1 MPSVDRPVLGLDIGG
16 TKLAV
21 GVVTADGAVHG
32 ELVEPTRREQGPER
46 VLQRL
51 FTLGHRAVADAGLG
65 PVAAVGVSCGGPLD
79 AATGVLQAPLHLPGW
94 SDVPVVALA
103 EDAYGVPAALE
114 NDATAAAFGEYR
126 HGHGASLPAEAAI
139 LLYLTLSTGVGGGTV
154 VGSRLHHEAAGNGGE
169 FGHLVVRPGGRSC
182 LCGRRGCLER
192 YVSGT
197 SIAERAT
204 EALQTTTTGS
214 TLAGLA
220 TVRAE
225 DVVAAAATGWP
236 SPCGPRPPTCSPRP
250 SPTWSTCSN
259 RTWWCSAAGSPGPA
273 PRCSTRSGTGSG
285 QQPWGRPRRPSGWSS
300 PPSATLSGWSA
311 RRPWP
316 GTVTRR
322 GRCRPTEGCPP
333 ARGCP
338 TTSGC
343 STRGGGPWLTGWP
356 TSWPTTC

>member
-21 GVVTADGAVHG
+21 GVVTADGAVRG
-32 ELVEPTRREQGPER
+32 GLVEPTRREQGPQR

-51 FTLGHRAVADAGLG
+51 FALGHRAVADAGLG

-79 AATGVLQAPLHLPGW
+79 AAAGVLQAPLHLPGW
-94 SDVPVVALA
+94 HDVPVVALA

-114 NDATAAAFGEYR
+114 NDATAAALGEYR
-126 HGHGASLPAEAAI
+126 HGHGATLPAQDATM
-139 LLYLTLSTGVGGGTV
+139 LYLTLSTGVGGGAV
-154 VGSRLHHEAAGNGGE
+154 VGSRLHRGAAGNGGE

-214 TLAGLA
+214 TLAGLT

-225 DVVAAAATGWP
+225 DVVAAAAASDPLAVALWTETTDLLAEALTDLVNVFEPHLVVLGGGVTRAGAALLDP
-236 SPCGPRPPTCSPRP
+236 VRFGIRAAAMGPAAAAVRVELAALGDAVGVVGAAAVARDRHLPRPPPVPPHERAPDHETV
-250 SPTWSTCSN
+250 
-259 RTWWCSAAGSPGPA
+259 PA
-273 PRCSTRSGTGSG
+273 HE
-285 QQPWGRPRRPSGWSS
+285 
-300 PPSATLSGWSA
+300 
-311 RRPWP
+311 
-316 GTVTRR
+316 TVFHHE
-322 GRCRPTEGCPP
+322 EGDH
-333 ARGCP
+333 G
-338 TTSGC
+338 
-343 STRGGGPWLTGWP
+343 
-356 TSWPTTC
+356 